1 MKKPKLLRT
10 TVSLGEDDLERLG
23 EIVGLSTTDRIR
35 KAIRV
40 AHYIRR
46 CLDQKRN
53 KNQPPIIDARALEA
67 LL

>member
-23 EIVGLSTTDRIR
+23 GIVGLSTTDRIR
-35 KAIRV
+35 KAIRI
-40 AHYIRR
+40 AHYIRQ
-46 CLDQKRN
+46 CLDDKSDGT
-53 KNQPPIIDARALEA
+53 QPPIDLRALES